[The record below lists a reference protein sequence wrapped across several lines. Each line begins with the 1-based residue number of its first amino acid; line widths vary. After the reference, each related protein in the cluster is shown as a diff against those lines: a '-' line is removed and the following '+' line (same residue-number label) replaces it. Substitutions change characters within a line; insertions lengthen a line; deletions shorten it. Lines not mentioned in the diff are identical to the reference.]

1 MNETPE
7 TQSVGTPWPLWLV
20 GVLASIWNGYGA
32 FDFTA
37 TVTRWAPY
45 MSNYTEEQQAFF
57 YSFPAWQYVIWA
69 LGVWG
74 ALIGS
79 ILLLMRSR
87 YAVWAFAVSLAGAT
101 ISMIYSL
108 SLKDVPE
115 GASNP
120 AFAAIIILIAAL
132 LLFYAWRMTRRGV
145 LR

>member
-1 MNETPE
+1 MNETYESQPV
-7 TQSVGTPWPLWLV
+7 STPWHLWVV
-20 GVLASIWNGYGA
+20 GVLAVLWNGFGA

-45 MSNYTEEQQAFF
+45 MSNFTEEQQAFF

-69 LGVWG
+69 CGVWG

-87 YAVWAFAVSLAGAT
+87 YAVWAFVVSLAGAAA
-101 ISMIYSL
+101 SMIHGM

-120 AFAAIIILIAAL
+120 AFAAVIILIAAL